1 MQSQIEKTI
10 NLNMSIQ
17 TIFSKYPPNRPKDY
31 LDKLYGKNDSEC
43 DKYYDSIF
51 NYVIF
56 EKPILK

>member
-51 NYVIF
+51 NYVI
-56 EKPILK
+56 